1 MIRVNLN
8 YYIEKYNLNISQL
21 SKETGISRKALTLLA
36 NYNDSEEPPVS
47 IQYNTIETLCKYFK
61 IGVDS
66 LIEYE
71 YSQEDFEILPV
82 AYNLGK
88 NKDIC
93 LFLYVYQIIIN
104 NEEKIFFFPV
114 TTKIKEKI
122 EEEKIKID
130 MPSSLFANS
139 NEIKSETNYY
149 TKPALLSFNFE
160 VILDKYFNKVEKLI
174 NNTPYVD
181 LFSKNNVHKLSDEE
195 IASLLKSF
203 NKSFLAQFT
212 ARMFNYLI
220 EENQTDTQLIVDWN
234 FGYYSFMHSSDF
246 HLEYAKKGNQILS
259 LDDDN
264 LIDPLEDITT
274 NSNDIEK
281 RSYPNSNEL

>member
-88 NKDIC
+88 NKDI
-93 LFLYVYQIIIN
+93 
-104 NEEKIFFFPV
+104 
-114 TTKIKEKI
+114 
-122 EEEKIKID
+122 
-130 MPSSLFANS
+130 
-139 NEIKSETNYY
+139 
-149 TKPALLSFNFE
+149 
-160 VILDKYFNKVEKLI
+160 
-174 NNTPYVD
+174 
-181 LFSKNNVHKLSDEE
+181 
-195 IASLLKSF
+195 
-203 NKSFLAQFT
+203 
-212 ARMFNYLI
+212 
-220 EENQTDTQLIVDWN
+220 
-234 FGYYSFMHSSDF
+234 
-246 HLEYAKKGNQILS
+246 
-259 LDDDN
+259 
-264 LIDPLEDITT
+264 
-274 NSNDIEK
+274 
-281 RSYPNSNEL
+281 